1 MTIEL
6 EPIELHL
13 RSDSLPDDA
22 VLLLRGGPVTVEK
35 LAERAAR
42 QVREFG
48 WNQKAMASVS
58 VDGTVA
64 GWTAELLLRERMW
77 SRSQFATATVV
88 QVRAA
93 GFVVLPTHAAPHF
106 DIVLGDASLAEAA
119 RLVAIFGTPED
130 NPFKHRRRRPT

>member
-13 RSDSLPDDA
+13 RSDALPDDA
-22 VLLLRGGPVTVEK
+22 VLLLRGGPITVEK
-35 LAERAAR
+35 LAEHAAR
-42 QVREFG
+42 QMREFS
-48 WNQKAMASVS
+48 WNQEPMASVS

-64 GWTAELLLRERMW
+64 GWTAELLLRERLW
-77 SRSQFATATVV
+77 SRSQFATATVGE
-88 QVRAA
+88 VRAA
-93 GFVVLPTHAAPHF
+93 GLVVLSTHAAPHF

-130 NPFKHRRRRPT
+130 NPFKRRRRRQT